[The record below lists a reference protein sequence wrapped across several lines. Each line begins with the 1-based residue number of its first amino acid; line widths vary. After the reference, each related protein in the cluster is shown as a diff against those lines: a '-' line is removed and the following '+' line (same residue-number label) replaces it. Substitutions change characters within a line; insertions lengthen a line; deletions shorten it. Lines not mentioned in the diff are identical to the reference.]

1 MDFLVIRVCLPRV
14 AVALRIAFG
23 VPTLPLPMSRP
34 VLLSDRVLDDLD
46 PLAAAA
52 AAVEATADS
61 LFLLRLVMGFL
72 SAAVPLLLNSLRL
85 SMGATTLPPLLP
97 PLDDDVSL

>member
-1 MDFLVIRVCLPRV
+1 MDFLVKRVCIPRV
-14 AVALRIAFG
+14 AVDLRIVFG

-52 AAVEATADS
+52 AVDATADS